1 MENLNCVMVFVFELL
16 NSVLYDTKVEKNRA
30 ELNPT
35 L

>member
-1 MENLNCVMVFVFELL
+1 VFVFELL